1 MQCYDNLM
9 GLNIVTYDGVGSHL
23 SQCCD
28 TIQAQGDIMGI
39 MGDCVGGG
47 CDTAQRLGCLAEK
60 RNPQKLQ
67 RGLKGFKIYV
77 SRNENVSFTRSTQY

>member
-1 MQCYDNLM
+1 MMEVGHTYASV
-9 GLNIVTYDGVGSHL
+9 VT
-23 SQCCD
+23 
-28 TIQAQGDIMGI
+28 QGGI

-47 CDTAQRLGCLAEK
+47 CDTVQRLGCLAER

-77 SRNENVSFTRSTQY
+77 SRNENVSSSQY

>member
-9 GLNIVTYDGVGSHL
+9 GLNIVTYDGGGSHL

-28 TIQAQGDIMGI
+28 TIQGDI

-77 SRNENVSFTRSTQY
+77 SRNENVYSTRSTQY

>member
-1 MQCYDNLM
+1 
-9 GLNIVTYDGVGSHL
+9 
-23 SQCCD
+23 
-28 TIQAQGDIMGI
+28 

-47 CDTAQRLGCLAEK
+47 CDTAQRLGCLAER

-77 SRNENVSFTRSTQY
+77 SRNENVCAFYTVLIRRINRFFFEVYREPLFKDMIGCLLF

>member
-1 MQCYDNLM
+1 
-9 GLNIVTYDGVGSHL
+9 
-23 SQCCD
+23 
-28 TIQAQGDIMGI
+28 

-77 SRNENVSFTRSTQY
+77 SRNENVPSTQY